1 MISNRYQVFKS
12 QLTFQVEGVDFF
24 IKQYAIMVMRT
35 TKHEITTSEGLISHL
50 KSLNS
55 SIFWSKLPNAISVL
69 IQWKR
74 WIAFTINESDPII
87 SAEDLSKKI
96 WLNYMNRISLDPWMV
111 CNTSGESKK
120 SHGNDMLNIFV
131 TVCENTIY
139 SLFSLTSWEDKLRE
153 DEFKKE
159 RDNNIIL
166 QREPVEVKPV
176 DDINFLSRWN
186 QVKSKNN
193 TNLRP
198 VIVSEDRLLED
209 STPVSPPVRAHRP
222 NVSSQFQTLFD
233 STNDTTLNLNEQFDK
248 RPSVD
253 TTLNLNEQFDRR
265 PSVDTTL
272 NLNEQ
277 FDRRDTN
284 EGDMSPRERESLEN
298 VNGRV
303 FVPKKQGM
311 QVKLRR
317 VSKKKEDTVEKNP
330 NKKKN
335 KKNKKTDH
343 KWRGDHSSDTDSD
356 LDSDFDL

>member
-153 DEFKKE
+153 DEFRKE

-233 STNDTTLNLNEQFDK
+233 STN
-248 RPSVD
+248 
-253 TTLNLNEQFDRR
+253 
-265 PSVDTTL
+265 DTTL